1 MNICFLAGTLARG
14 GAEKQLVFMLRA
26 LRRTNARLRVLSLT
40 RGEAYEKE
48 IRELNVPIEWIGK
61 ARNRGRRVYEILR
74 AVQRNPPD
82 IFQSSHFYTNIYVG
96 LAGKILARH
105 TIGAVRSDLTYEMQ
119 SHQMLGRWQISLP
132 KFLITNSALAYRRVI
147 ERGIA
152 PQKVEIVKNV
162 VDSQNQRRCTEI
174 RRDFRILFVGRL
186 DANKRPDRFIDLADR
201 LSRKMPEKRLRFQL
215 AGDGVLREN
224 LENQAAACG
233 LTRDKLEFSGV
244 CENMPEVYAR
254 ADLLVSTSASEGTPN
269 VILEAMAHG
278 LPIAATDVGDVG
290 ELLKNRR
297 GLAVA
302 PNDEKSLT
310 HAVELLINRADLR
323 AEFGANGKKYVLENH
338 SIESLQNRL
347 EQIYGNI
354 LSDSRT
360 SKQ

>member
-48 IRELNVPIEWIGK
+48 IRELNIPVEWIGK

-105 TIGAVRSDLTYEMQ
+105 TIGAVRSDLTYELQ

-152 PQKVEIVKNV
+152 PRKVEIVKNV
-162 VDSQNQRRCTEI
+162 VDAQNRQNRAEI
-174 RRDFRILFVGRL
+174 RQKELRILFVGRL
-186 DANKRPDRFIDLADR
+186 DVNKRADKFIDLADR
-201 LSRKMPEKRLRFQL
+201 LLRKMPEKPLKFQI

-224 LENQAAACG
+224 LEKQAAACG
-233 LTRDKLEFSGV
+233 LTREKLEFSGV
-244 CENMPEVYAR
+244 CENMPEVYER

-290 ELLKNRR
+290 ELLQNRR

-323 AEFGANGKKYVLENH
+323 AEFGANGRKYVLENH
-338 SIESLQNRL
+338 SIESLQTRL
-347 EQIYGNI
+347 EQIYGKI

-360 SKQ
+360 